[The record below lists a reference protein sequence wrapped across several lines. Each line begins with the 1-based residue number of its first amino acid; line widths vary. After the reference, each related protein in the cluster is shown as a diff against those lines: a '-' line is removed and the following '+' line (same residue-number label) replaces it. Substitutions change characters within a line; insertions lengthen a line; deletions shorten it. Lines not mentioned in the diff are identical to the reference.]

1 MSEQSERR
9 IDTFFY
15 GLFMDASLL
24 RQSGVAPAN
33 PRRAYVVD
41 FALRIGQRATLVNSD
56 GARAFG
62 MLMALT
68 HADLERIYGAPGLEE
83 YRPEAVLAHTLEGTP
98 VPALCYNLPGTPR
111 PGEHNPEYA
120 MRLRTTLNTLGF
132 PREYVDSIA

>member
-1 MSEQSERR
+1 MPEQSERR

-24 RQSGVAPAN
+24 HQSGVTPAN

-41 FALRIGQRATLVNSD
+41 CALQIGQRATLVNCE

-68 HADLERIYGAPGLEE
+68 HAELELLYRAPGLEE
-83 YRPEAVLAHTLEGTP
+83 YRLEAVLAHTLEGTP
-98 VPALCYNLPGTPR
+98 VPALCYNLLGTPR
-111 PGEHNPEYA
+111 PEERNPEYA